1 MRKTYSQQF
10 RVTMDLGL
18 HLRPAAAIVKTAHR
32 FDADL
37 TVSCDGLAVNGKS
50 LLSLVTLGATQ
61 GTILQFFAEGPDAR
75 ALIDAISELF
85 ARGFDES
92 CSGFDLEEPTTAP
105 VGMLSPQSQVVAA

>member
-1 MRKTYSQQF
+1 M
-10 RVTMDLGL
+10 MDLGL

-61 GTILQFFAEGPDAR
+61 GTVLRFHAEGPDSYR
-75 ALIDAISELF
+75 LVEAIGHLF
-85 ARGFDES
+85 ACGFDES
-92 CSGFDLEEPTTAP
+92 CSEFDIGEPAQAP
-105 VGMLSPQSQVVAA
+105 LGMLSPQSQVIAA